1 MLECGHIAVNKPGKV
16 LAFHLIKNNSYKSN
30 SWITVVVDVMKE
42 NEMLED
48 YISGEAAVYW

>member
-1 MLECGHIAVNKPGKV
+1 VLECGHIAVNKPGKV